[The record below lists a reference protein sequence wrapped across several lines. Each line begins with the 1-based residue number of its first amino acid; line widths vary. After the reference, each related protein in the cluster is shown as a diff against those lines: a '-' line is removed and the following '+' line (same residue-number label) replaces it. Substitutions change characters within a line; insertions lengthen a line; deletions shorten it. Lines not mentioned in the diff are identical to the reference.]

1 MVGPAPATEPD
12 DEPGQAQDIERRL
25 EAAAEAA
32 RVGLWSSEI
41 DSPLPRWN
49 RRMFELFGLD
59 PLAGPLALEDW
70 LRRCV
75 HHEDRQRVL
84 DTVLDWWR
92 HREGPVE
99 MEFRIV
105 RPSDGVHRWL
115 LVRGELDRRRKRRAE
130 GVAMDV
136 TLQHETLRQLHDTV
150 ERMTLTAEAL
160 GLGTWETDLRSNQ
173 ITWDAQMF
181 ALRGVNS
188 PTRVLG
194 TAEIASYLHPDER
207 TTVMA
212 EQFDRLRERR
222 AWRREFRVL
231 WPDGTVRWITSHSV
245 PVLDEQG
252 RELRRIGVNWDSTEA
267 HAALQAHHERE
278 VAVAESQAK
287 SQTLSRISH
296 ELRTPLNAML
306 GFTQLLRERDAELDP
321 ARRDSWL
328 GHIELAGRH
337 LLALIDDVL
346 ELSRAQ
352 GGELPPLRQ
361 PVAWA
366 ELVSSTLPLLAAD
379 AAAQQVSLR
388 TGTLDGVVLADP
400 VRLRQV
406 LLNLLSNAIK
416 YNRPGGWVEVTS
428 RPAGANVELHVADN
442 GIGIAP
448 AQLQQAFEPFNRLG
462 AERSAVI
469 GSGLGLAVVK
479 SLVTQLGG
487 QVEADS
493 APGQGSRFTVVLPAA
508 PEARDDS
515 APPPPE
521 PAGAATTAALTP
533 AGTPAAPSRV
543 LYIEDNPVNAL
554 LVSELFTFRPSVLL
568 EVVAEGRA
576 GVRRALE
583 WLPDLILVDLQ
594 LPDIDGLEVLQALRA
609 DPRTAASICIVLSA
623 NANPADRQAA
633 LAAGF
638 SDYWT
643 KPIDFKRFLADV
655 GRWLGRPL

>member
-1 MVGPAPATEPD
+1 MAKPD
-12 DEPGQAQDIERRL
+12 GDAGQALDIARRL

-41 DSPLPRWN
+41 DSPLPSWN
-49 RRMFELFGLD
+49 RRMYELFGLD
-59 PLAGPLALEDW
+59 PLAGPLGLEDW

-75 HHEDRQRVL
+75 HHDDRQRVL
-84 DTVLDWWR
+84 DTVIGWWR
-92 HREGPVE
+92 SGDGPME

-105 RPSDGVHRWL
+105 RPSDGVQRWL

-160 GLGTWETDLRSNQ
+160 GLGTWETDLRTNQ

-181 ALRGVNS
+181 TLRGVTS
-188 PTRVLG
+188 ATRVIG

-207 TTVMA
+207 TPVMA
-212 EQFDRLRERR
+212 DQFQRLRERQG
-222 AWRREFRVL
+222 WRREFRVM

-252 RELRRIGVNWDSTEA
+252 REARRIGVNWDSTEA
-267 HAALQAHHERE
+267 HAALQALHERE

-287 SQTLSRISH
+287 SQAMSRISH

-306 GFTQLLRERDAELDP
+306 GFTQLLRQRDAELDP
-321 ARRDSWL
+321 ARRERWL

-352 GGELPPLRQ
+352 GGELPQVRQ

-366 ELVSSTLPLLAAD
+366 EIVASTLPLMAAD
-379 AAAQQVSLR
+379 AAAQGVELR
-388 TGTLDGVVLADP
+388 QGRLDGVVLADP

-416 YNRPGGWVEVTS
+416 YNHRGGWIEVAS
-428 RPAGANVELHVADN
+428 RSCAAGVELQVADS

-448 AQLQQAFEPFNRLG
+448 AVLQQAFEPFNRLG
-462 AERSAVI
+462 AERSGIV

-479 SLVTQLGG
+479 TLVAQMDG
-487 QVEADS
+487 QVEARS
-493 APGQGSRFTVVLPAA
+493 QPGQGSVFTVTLPAA
-508 PEARDDS
+508 ADPAAAGPGLATANEPP
-515 APPPPE
+515 APQ
-521 PAGAATTAALTP
+521 AP
-533 AGTPAAPSRV
+533 AGTAGAPARV

-554 LVSELFTFRPSVLL
+554 LVSELFTFRPSVTL
-568 EVVAEGRA
+568 EVVAEGRQ
-576 GVRRALE
+576 GVRRALDFR
-583 WLPDLILVDLQ
+583 PDLILVDMQ
-594 LPDIDGLEVLQALRA
+594 LPDIDGLEVLRALRA
-609 DPRTAASICIVLSA
+609 NPATAGVCCVVLSA
-623 NANPADRQAA
+623 NANPVDREAA

-638 SDYWT
+638 TDYWT
-643 KPIDFKRFLADV
+643 KPIDFTRFLADV
-655 GRWLGRPL
+655 GRCIGRAI

>member
-1 MVGPAPATEPD
+1 MQTAEPDGDSGPAL
-12 DEPGQAQDIERRL
+12 DIARRL

-41 DSPLPRWN
+41 DSPLPSWN

-59 PLAGPLALEDW
+59 PQAGPLGLEDW
-70 LRRCV
+70 LRSCV
-75 HHEDRQRVL
+75 HHDDRQRVL
-84 DTVLDWWR
+84 DTVVGWWR
-92 HREGPVE
+92 HGDGPVE

-105 RPSDGVHRWL
+105 RPSDGVQRWL

-160 GLGTWETDLRSNQ
+160 GLGTWETDLRTNQ

-181 ALRGVNS
+181 ALRGVTS
-188 PTRVLG
+188 PTRVIG
-194 TAEIASYLHPDER
+194 TAEIASFLHPDER
-207 TTVMA
+207 TPVMA
-212 EQFDRLRERR
+212 EQFQRLRERQG
-222 AWRREFRVL
+222 WRREFRVM
-231 WPDGTVRWITSHSV
+231 WPDGAVRWITSHSV

-267 HAALQAHHERE
+267 HAALQALHERE

-287 SQTLSRISH
+287 SQAMSRISH

-306 GFTQLLRERDAELDP
+306 GFTQLLRQRDAELDT
-321 ARRDSWL
+321 ARRERWL

-352 GGELPPLRQ
+352 GGELPQVRQ

-366 ELVSSTLPLLAAD
+366 EIVASTLPLMAAE
-379 AAAQQVSLR
+379 AAAQGVELR
-388 TGTLDGVVLADP
+388 QGRLDGVVLADP

-416 YNRPGGWVEVTS
+416 YNRRGGWVEVTS
-428 RPAGANVELHVADN
+428 HPAGTVVELHVADN

-448 AQLQQAFEPFNRLG
+448 TALQRAFEPFNRLG
-462 AERSAVI
+462 AERSGIV

-479 SLVTQLGG
+479 TLVAQMGG
-487 QVEADS
+487 QVEARS
-493 APGQGSRFTVVLPAA
+493 EPGHGSVFTVALPVADGPAA
-508 PEARDDS
+508 AAGLPPART
-515 APPPPE
+515 AEPPPAG
-521 PAGAATTAALTP
+521 PAGAALAP
-533 AGTPAAPSRV
+533 ARV

-554 LVSELFTFRPSVLL
+554 LVSELFTFRPTVTL
-568 EVVAEGRA
+568 EVAAEGRL

-583 WLPDLILVDLQ
+583 WVPDLILVDMQ
-594 LPDIDGLEVLQALRA
+594 LPDIDGLEVLHALRA
-609 DPRTAASICIVLSA
+609 DPRTADVCCVVLSA

-643 KPIDFKRFLADV
+643 KPIDFTRFLADV
-655 GRWLGRPL
+655 GRWLGRPV